1 MRSHRG
7 ALLITG
13 AAVAAT
19 VVIAVVP
26 EALWPVRLPA
36 AIALAAV
43 LPGYALA
50 GNSAPSGMLGP
61 AERAMLTVSLSI
73 ATTILLALILHAT
86 GIGLRPLPWA
96 AAITITTALIAAGAT
111 RAGPPVGRRGRAGR
125 PAPLAIAL
133 GCLTAALLALAFV
146 IGTRERPLPGDVPGT
161 VALWALPSGPGAITV
176 GVRSAERQAERF
188 VVRTGRGG
196 VVETI
201 ATFTLKPGEEWRR
214 PLPAPAGGAA
224 VRVSL
229 ARAAAP
235 GVPIRSVRIGP
246 SGRPPI
252 RSVGERPR

>member
-26 EALWPVRLPA
+26 EALGPVRLPA

-43 LPGYALA
+43 LPGY
-50 GNSAPSGMLGP
+50 
-61 AERAMLTVSLSI
+61 
-73 ATTILLALILHAT
+73 ALILHAT